1 MPQEQDKEWR
11 LEELAEECGVPAR
24 TIRLYMSR
32 GLLPAPLRGGRGAR
46 YGEVHVAQLNKIREL
61 QKAGLSLNEIRLRLA
76 GVDRPVLTEPVPYWC
91 FVLDRDVTV
100 HVRADA
106 SPWRLRQ
113 IRAALRDFQKAL
125 QQTETEESQE
135 HESGD

>member
-1 MPQEQDKEWR
+1 MPQEQDKEWK

-24 TIRLYMSR
+24 TIRLYIAR

-46 YGEVHVAQLNKIREL
+46 YGEVHVAQLKKIREL

-76 GVDRPVLTEPVPYWC
+76 DVAQPILAEPEPYWC

-113 IRAALRDFQKAL
+113 IHSALRNFQKAL
-125 QQTETEESQE
+125 NQTETEEFPKD
-135 HESGD
+135 ESGD